1 MDSRLLW
8 LAVGAHGV
16 FPLGLDQYP
25 PPAGSLIE
33 TLAMRARFSPF
44 NLAATAIFV
53 LAVLHTFAAQRFRAL
68 AHDLQERHAQR
79 GRAAGLE
86 PEPSVAAEILHFFG
100 EVEVIF
106 GLWALAL
113 VGAIAFFFDW
123 DTAKHYLN
131 DTVNYTEPLF
141 VVVIMA
147 LAATRPV
154 LTLAERLM
162 GTVARRGGGRPAAW
176 WFAILTV
183 G

>member
-1 MDSRLLW
+1 MDSCLLW
-8 LAVGAHGV
+8 LAAGAPGV

-68 AHDLQERHAQR
+68 AHDLQERHAER

-86 PEPSVAAEILHFFG
+86 PDPSVAAEILHFFG

-113 VGAIAFFFDW
+113 VGAIVFFFDW

-162 GTVARRGGGRPAAW
+162 GTVARRGGGARRP
-176 WFAILTV
+176 
-183 G
+183 GGSRS